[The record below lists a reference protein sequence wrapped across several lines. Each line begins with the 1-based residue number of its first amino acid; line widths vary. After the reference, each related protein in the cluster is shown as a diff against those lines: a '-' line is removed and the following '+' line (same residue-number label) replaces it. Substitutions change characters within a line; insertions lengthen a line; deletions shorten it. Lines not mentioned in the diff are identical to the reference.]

1 MTTMSTRRP
10 AGTRRRPPSKRLRRK
25 IILNTTGVVVFLLAV
40 FPVFWM
46 ASTAFKPNDE
56 IFSTTP
62 KPLPAKPTLE
72 HFDVVLNGGIAEV
85 SFWQYFSNSAIL
97 ALITV
102 VASSLL
108 ALLAAVA
115 VARFRFRFRTTF
127 LIMLLIVQMVP
138 LEALVIP
145 LFLDLK
151 QLDLLNSLSGLVIVY
166 IGFAV
171 PFAIWMLRSFVAAV
185 PRELEEAAAIDGAGP
200 IRTFF
205 RVMLPLVAPGLVATS
220 IFSFITAWNEFIFAF
235 TFLDDQNKYTLPIML
250 QFFFG
255 RSGNAWGPIMAA
267 STLLTIPVIVFF
279 LLVQRRMV
287 SGLTAGAVKG

>member
-1 MTTMSTRRP
+1 MTSSAKRTIRK
-10 AGTRRRPPSKRLRRK
+10 AALNGTGL
-25 IILNTTGVVVFLLAV
+25 LVFALAV

-46 ASTAFKPNDE
+46 ASTAFKPNNE
-56 IFSTTP
+56 IFSSTP
-62 KPLPAKPTLE
+62 KPLPSHPTLD
-72 HFDVVLNGGIAEV
+72 HFDLVLNGGIAEV
-85 SFWQYFSNSAIL
+85 SFWQYFANSAIL
-97 ALITV
+97 AVVTV

-108 ALLAAVA
+108 ALMAAVA

-138 LEALVIP
+138 CEALVIP

-151 QLDLLNSLSGLVIVY
+151 RLDLLNSLPGLVVVY
-166 IGFAV
+166 VGFAA
-171 PFAIWMLRSFVAAV
+171 PFAIWMLRGFVAAV
-185 PRELEEAAAIDGAGP
+185 PKELEEAAAIDGAGP
-200 IRTFF
+200 LRTFF
-205 RVMLPLVAPGLVATS
+205 RVLLPLVAPGLVATS

-235 TFLDDQNKYTLPIML
+235 TFLDDQDKYTLPIML

-267 STLLTIPVIVFF
+267 STLLTIPVIAFF

>member
-1 MTTMSTRRP
+1 MTTMTTRRA
-10 AGTRRRPPSKRLRRK
+10 AGTRRRPPSKRMRAK
-25 IILNTTGVVVFLLAV
+25 ILLNTTGVVVFFLAV

-46 ASTAFKPNDE
+46 ASTAFKPNEE

-62 KPLPAKPTLE
+62 KPFPTNPTLD

-85 SFWQYFSNSAIL
+85 SFWEYFRNSAIL
-97 ALITV
+97 ALVTV
-102 VASSLL
+102 LASSLL

-151 QLDLLNSLSGLVIVY
+151 HLDLLNSLSGLAIVY